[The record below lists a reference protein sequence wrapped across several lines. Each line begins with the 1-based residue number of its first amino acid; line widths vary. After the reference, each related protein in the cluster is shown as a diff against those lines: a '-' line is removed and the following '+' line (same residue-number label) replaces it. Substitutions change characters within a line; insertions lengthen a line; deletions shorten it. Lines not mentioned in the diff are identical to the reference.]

1 MTLDGSARAVAGAV
15 AAVKQDRLWQ
25 RHLQIAEIGATG
37 RGGVNRQALTP
48 EDAEAR
54 RRVCGWTDGDQSG
67 GIRRRCAWRSA
78 GAGQNGDDTAAWWPL
93 VLGAS
98 GNVAHGVA
106 GD

>member
-48 EDAEAR
+48 EDA
-54 RRVCGWTDGDQSG
+54 G
-67 GIRRRCAWRSA
+67 GP
-78 GAGQNGDDTAAWWPL
+78 Q
-93 VLGAS
+93 AS
-98 GNVAHGVA
+98 LRL
-106 GD
+106 D